1 MSPSNDERGERK
13 SWAVEYRKLSSSRFS
28 ARSCLFFVLSSFD
41 LPRMSF
47 IWSRAWSISR
57 MNELVSVLIS
67 LAALRMVKS
76 VRLSVRELSASST
89 RRDKRAMGSDRR
101 LDIQYPDNKEKN
113 MAPTSVMK

>member
-13 SWAVEYRKLSSSRFS
+13 SWAVQYKKLSSSRFRS
-28 ARSCLFFVLSSFD
+28 RSCLFFVLSSFD

-57 MNELVSVLIS
+57 MNELVRVLIS

-76 VRLSVRELSASST
+76 VRFSLREFSASST
-89 RRDKRAMGSDRR
+89 SRDKRAMGSDRR
-101 LDIQYPDNKEKN
+101 LEIQYPDNKEKN
-113 MAPTSVMK
+113 IAPISV